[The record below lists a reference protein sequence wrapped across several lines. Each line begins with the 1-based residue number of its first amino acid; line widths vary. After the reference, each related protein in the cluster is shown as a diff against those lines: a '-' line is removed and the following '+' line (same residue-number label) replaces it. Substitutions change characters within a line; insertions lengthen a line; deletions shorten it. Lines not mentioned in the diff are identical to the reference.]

1 MRRHR
6 LLLQLLYKS
15 FQVVI
20 LNRLQLN
27 RVISITDLTLCIL
40 VWGDIFRVKQLLGEF
55 LESILDD
62 TGVDRGDSIG
72 CLGVNL

>member
-55 LESILDD
+55 LESILDY

>member
-40 VWGDIFRVKQLLGEF
+40 VWGDIFRVKQLLSEF
-55 LESILDD
+55 LESILDE